1 MRQQDVIIKQ
11 LAQKITDFIEP
22 VIPYLVIG
30 SKKAAEEACK
40 QVGSGVWET
49 KRKLWEKLCSTECV
63 ELKEAAGDL
72 IVAPSDTD
80 VRQVLIQEIL
90 KLLERNPDLAK
101 EISYFVDYKAVQK
114 LMTEDSSAMIIKQGS
129 KQDSKQTLI
138 DRIRVFEEFNKLLE
152 AFIARKDISP
162 GPELSEMPVTEKS
175 APDLGIT
182 GEKSASALRMEQIA
196 EIRQIAKTDFAK
208 ANVAK
213 TDVEIQ
219 KEFQRTKALL
229 SLISHMERPEKE
241 EIMEKALDFASRI
254 QYGDLRSQ
262 ALSLA
267 VPHLDGPKKAESIEK
282 VLESTSHIQD
292 EDERATVLSS
302 LPPHLKGPGKEELI
316 ENIFG
321 FAHHLKYGDTKFQ
334 ILSLLVP
341 HLYGLKNEIAIEK
354 ALELIQVIYSDYQKV
369 QALSFLI
376 PYLNGQRKEEIIE
389 QALELASGLKDK
401 DMRPEALS
409 YILPHLDESTK
420 EEILKKALNLA
431 SGIKS
436 ESQKAE
442 ALSSLA
448 PYLDEPG
455 RENLETKL

>member
-11 LAQKITDFIEP
+11 LAKKITDFIEP

-49 KRKLWEKLCSTECV
+49 KRKLWDKLCSTDCV
-63 ELKEAAGDL
+63 ELKEAAGDM

-101 EISYFVDYKAVQK
+101 ELSSFMDYKTVQK
-114 LMTEDSSAMIIKQGS
+114 LMTEDSSARIIKQGS
-129 KQDSKQTLI
+129 KQDSNQGSKQTLI
-138 DRIRVFEEFNKLLE
+138 DRIRVFEEFNRLLE
-152 AFIARKDISP
+152 AFITRKDTSQ
-162 GPELSEMPVTEKS
+162 GPELSEMPDTEKP
-175 APDLGIT
+175 APFLGII

-219 KEFQRTKALL
+219 NEFQRTKALL
-229 SLISHMERPEKE
+229 SLISRMERPVQE
-241 EIMEKALDFASRI
+241 EILEKALDFASLI

-262 ALSLA
+262 ALSLT
-267 VPHLDGPKKAESIEK
+267 VPHLDGPKKAEFIEK
-282 VLESTSHIQD
+282 ALESASQIQD
-292 EDERATVLSS
+292 EDERAIVLSS

-321 FAHHLKYGDTKFQ
+321 FAHHLKYGDAKFQ

-376 PYLNGQRKEEIIE
+376 PYLNEQRKEEIIE

-409 YILPHLDESTK
+409 YILPYLDESKK
-420 EEILKKALNLA
+420 EEILKKTLNLA

-448 PYLDEPG
+448 PYLD
-455 RENLETKL
+455 